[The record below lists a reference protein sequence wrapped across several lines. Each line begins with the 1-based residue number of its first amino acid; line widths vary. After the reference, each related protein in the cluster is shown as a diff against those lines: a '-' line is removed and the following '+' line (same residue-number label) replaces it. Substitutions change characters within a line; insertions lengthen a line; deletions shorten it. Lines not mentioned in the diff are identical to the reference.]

1 MCPSLYKRGVAEL
14 RNRVV
19 HTDHLTQLSNRSGGL
34 DVIYHYQRDVNT
46 PNEGRCLVEFFSRP
60 PSAGRR
66 LQFCR
71 ICMKTGMEY
80 L

>member
-1 MCPSLYKRGVAEL
+1 M

-71 ICMKTGMEY
+71 ICMKTRMEY

>member
-1 MCPSLYKRGVAEL
+1 L

-71 ICMKTGMEY
+71 ICMKTRMEY